1 MKLLIVLM
9 MMLTPVLTQDNSS
22 PLIFDNGPIAFIS
35 DPIPDG
41 DYSDHHILPV
51 AFPEAMPPAAQ
62 DLCNAYDVWTAGAYG
77 WLGMNVDLPKNI
89 SMNMTIA

>member
-1 MKLLIVLM
+1 MKLLIALM

-22 PLIFDNGPIAFIS
+22 SLIFDDGPIAFTS
-35 DPIPDG
+35 DPMPGG
-41 DYSDHHILPV
+41 DYTDQNILPL

-62 DLCNAYDVWTAGAYG
+62 DLCNAYDVWTAEAYG

-89 SMNMTIA
+89 SMNMTIV